1 MEKIKFLVLVGIFVA
16 SKAFALQVKTFE
28 EGTALDF
35 DISANELSHIVVED
49 DRITGIKNALDN
61 LAIEQDE
68 ERGHLFVRPLG
79 KPELVQVFLI
89 TEQGKTLSLRLTPQD
104 IPAESIRIK
113 SDSILEGEGS
123 VSKTLEED
131 VIELISALYQQTEL
145 EGYQISS
152 APQSAIDVRG
162 LSLKKTVH
170 YRGSHL
176 MGIAYSVENTHSK
189 PLHLLESDFFEPGVR
204 AISIP
209 QKTVAPKAQ
218 TKIYLVKELH

>member
-1 MEKIKFLVLVGIFVA
+1 MEKIKFLALGCIFI
-16 SKAFALQVKTFE
+16 SSGAFALQVKTFE

-113 SDSILEGEGS
+113 SDPILEES
-123 VSKTLEED
+123 EVSKPLEED
-131 VIELISALYQQTEL
+131 VIELISTLYQKTEL

-209 QKTVAPKAQ
+209 
-218 TKIYLVKELH
+218 

>member
-1 MEKIKFLVLVGIFVA
+1 MEKIKFLALGCIFI
-16 SKAFALQVKTFE
+16 SSGAFALQVKTFE

-89 TEQGKTLSLRLTPQD
+89 TEQGKTISLRLTPQD

-170 YRGSHL
+170 YIGSHL

-189 PLHLLESDFFEPGVR
+189 PLHLLESDFLNRVFGR
-204 AISIP
+204 ILF
-209 QKTVAPKAQ
+209 PKKQ
-218 TKIYLVKELH
+218 WHPKPRLKFIL

>member
-1 MEKIKFLVLVGIFVA
+1 MEKIKFLVLGCIFI
-16 SKAFALQVKTFE
+16 SSGAFALQVKTFE

-79 KPELVQVFLI
+79 KPELVQLFLI
-89 TEQGKTLSLRLTPQD
+89 TEQGKTIGLRLMPQD

-113 SDSILEGEGS
+113 SDLILEDS
-123 VSKTLEED
+123 PLSKTREEE
-131 VIELISALYQQTEL
+131 VIELIAALYQKTEL
-145 EGYQISS
+145 EGYQISRE
-152 APQSAIDVRG
+152 PQSAIEARG
-162 LSLKKTVH
+162 LPLKKIAH

-176 MGIAYSVENTHSK
+176 MGVAYSVENTHFK
-189 PLHLLESDFFEPGVR
+189 TINLLESDFFEPGVR

-209 QKTVAPKAQ
+209 QKTVARKAQ